1 MTATF
6 EPAPSFSV
14 TPPPAPTKRRWGRIV
29 LIVGGAVIALI
40 AAFVVALV
48 MFVNAA
54 TKDAEKVSAQLVTAI
69 QTNDGAKAY
78 ALGGADFRAIAPEAE
93 VKEVVGFIAPLVERG
108 KVSPDGKA
116 IHASTDRGK
125 VAVFTYTLK
134 GTSGK
139 PVYLKTQIQE
149 KDGRWQVL
157 SFKTADDAF
166 DTGVE

>member
-6 EPAPSFSV
+6 EPAPSFPS
-14 TPPPAPTKRRWGRIV
+14 PPAAAPQRRWGRIV
-29 LIVGGAVIALI
+29 LIVGGSVIALI
-40 AAFVVALV
+40 AVLVTALV
-48 MFVNAA
+48 LFVNAT
-54 TKDAEKVSAQLVTAI
+54 TKDAQKVSDQLVTAI

-93 VKEVVGFIAPLVERG
+93 VKEVVGFIAPLVTRER
-108 KVSPDGKA
+108 VSPNGKA

-139 PVYLKTQIQE
+139 PVHLKTQIQE
-149 KDGRWQVL
+149 KGGQWRVL
-157 SFKTADDAF
+157 SFKTSDDPL
-166 DTGVE
+166 DTDVE